1 MLGDWTA
8 QVVGTPYLVGMD
20 DGSLRLYHCAKT
32 KETNMS
38 IGVLVSPS
46 GAFDADAWRGVD

>member
-1 MLGDWTA
+1 
-8 QVVGTPYLVGMD
+8 MD